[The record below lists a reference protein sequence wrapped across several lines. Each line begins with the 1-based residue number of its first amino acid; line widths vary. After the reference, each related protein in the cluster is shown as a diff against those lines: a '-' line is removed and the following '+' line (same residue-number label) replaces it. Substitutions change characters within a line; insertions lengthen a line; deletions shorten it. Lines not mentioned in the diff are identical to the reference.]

1 MSFSNSKNTLK
12 IGCKYNKRIV
22 LYILQFHA
30 ICSTSRHDEV
40 LLESAEERR
49 RDREGEASE
58 PVGVPPLAPEELLVP
73 MTKESCLAFF
83 QRHGY
88 PDATSPGSLWG
99 TYLWAADLGR
109 AKFFPDVEFNE
120 EGLNI
125 LNAYI

>member
-1 MSFSNSKNTLK
+1 M
-12 IGCKYNKRIV
+12 
-22 LYILQFHA
+22 
-30 ICSTSRHDEV
+30 

-88 PDATSPGSLWG
+88 PDATSPSSLWG